1 MNDFPISIRGRFK
14 RSIDLVQDFHSAPNV
29 EGYIVTPTARQVL
42 GQIRDTL
49 VEGRSQRA
57 WTLTGPYGSGKS
69 AFALFASHVMRGR
82 RDAIDHLRATDGRLA
97 NHFDDI
103 AENPFCPVL
112 VGGSRQSLTD
122 SLLQGLSTSIDRFL
136 DKVSRDED
144 AQGYDRLRQVVNDSR
159 DGVDQAGWTDEDTVD
174 LFTRAADAVHSI
186 TGGGL
191 LIVVDEL
198 GKMLEYASVHPD
210 EGDIFA
216 LQVLAER
223 ASRTAEGEKPPLLLA
238 TILHQA
244 FDRYANHLDRVQ
256 REEWQKVQGRFED
269 IAYVEPTDATV
280 QLLAKAIQVKD
291 RSLTEKHVET
301 VGRVMSASN
310 LPARLDEDETHALLR
325 DALPLHPAV
334 SLIVGPLFHRLAQNE
349 RSLFAFLASG
359 EPGGFLDVLRQEYD
373 GASMPLYRLDHLYT
387 YLLTTLGGTLFNQG
401 ASKLW
406 AETESALG
414 RMKDPSPLA
423 EQLLKQIALLNYVG
437 EMAGLTASTDLL
449 VTTSDARQPEV
460 EVELAKLRE
469 QRVVVYRTY
478 DDSYRIW
485 QGSDIDLD
493 AELQTARAHVSPDV
507 SLAELLRKAL
517 PPSPVA
523 AHRHSYSTG
532 TTRVFEVLYA
542 SGQSW
547 REQLDQR
554 NAAADGYIVYVLPER
569 RGQREELID
578 ELRNAANDAMLFF
591 AIPEG
596 VGTLR
601 NAVYELRCM
610 DWVRQNVDALEGDAV
625 ARRELAE
632 RKADLEHRIES
643 KLNRLLVTDES
654 GRNPCLWIRQ
664 NRDGISETLR
674 FDDQRSLQAE
684 LSAACD
690 RVYTKTP
697 EIWNE
702 LLNLRQP
709 SPSAVRGQKKLLEA
723 MAIGNDTEGRA
734 PNKERLGIEGTPAE
748 YGLYASIVRHTGMH
762 RKGEDGTW
770 HFAPPEEDKKPGCY
784 AVWQY
789 IASIF
794 ADSEGQPVPLNVF
807 FERLPQSPY
816 GVRQGLIPVF
826 LFAYYKANEDEIA
839 IYENGTFVKALRY
852 GTIERLLKSPEKF
865 AMQQVDIAGV
875 RQDVLRKLAPLVGL
889 PEDERKPLPFVL
901 RLLRRIH
908 GLPPYVRQ
916 TSQMSEEALAV
927 RQILHRANDPTTL
940 LFEELPSRLDI
951 GVDSFL
957 SAAALKQDSVTNF
970 VEKLQSALREIT
982 TAYDQLIRRIQRQ
995 MAAKFDVHSDS
1006 VEEQRRE
1013 IAERARTLE
1022 PHVSDADLKAFI
1034 IRAGNEMMDA
1044 QAWYESI
1051 AALLASKPP
1060 VKWVDDDERAFNN
1073 ELRRIAK
1080 KFRNREPLIFEAEG
1094 DTEEDNAERQ
1104 QTRLQKIRVGVT
1116 MLGEKEHETVIQ
1128 LRPEDEPFVDDA
1140 VERLYQVLKSEKTF
1154 TRASTTAQ
1162 LAALA
1167 RLIQRLEQEYESSL
1181 DAEPNAEATS

>member
-14 RSIDLVQDFHSAPNV
+14 RSIDLVQDFHSAPNI

-49 VEGRSQRA
+49 AEGRSQRA

-69 AFALFASHVMRGR
+69 AFALFASHVMRGKQ
-82 RDAIDHLRATDGRLA
+82 DAIDHLRDADAALG
-97 NHFDDI
+97 NDFDDI
-103 AENPFCPVL
+103 AEHPFCPVL
-112 VGGSRQSLTD
+112 VGGSRQSLTA
-122 SLLQGLSTSIDRFL
+122 SLLQGLATSVDRFL
-136 DKVSRDED
+136 DKVSRDKST
-144 AQGYDRLRQVVNDSR
+144 QGYDHLRRVVDGAR
-159 DGVDQAGWTDEDTVD
+159 DGVGQAGWTDEETVD
-174 LFTRAADAVHSI
+174 LFAQAADAVHGI

-191 LIVVDEL
+191 LVIVDEL
-198 GKMLEYASVHPD
+198 GKMLEYASIHPE

-216 LQVLAER
+216 LQLLAER
-223 ASRTAEGEKPPLLLA
+223 ASRTAEREEPPLLLA

-244 FDRYANHLDRVQ
+244 FDRYASHLDRVQ

-269 IAYVEPTDATV
+269 VAYVEPTDATV
-280 QLLAKAIQVKD
+280 QLLAKAIQVD
-291 RSLTEKHVET
+291 DQILTEQHVET
-301 VGRVMSASN
+301 VDRVMDAAN
-310 LPARLDEDETHALLR
+310 LPARLDEDETSLLLR
-325 DALPLHPAV
+325 DAFPLHPAV

-349 RSLFAFLASG
+349 RSLFAFLAGG
-359 EPGGFLDVLRQEYD
+359 EPGGFLDVLRREYE
-373 GASMPLYRLDHLYT
+373 GGSMPLYRLDHLYS

-414 RMKDPSPLA
+414 RLKDPSPLA

-449 VTTSDARQPEV
+449 VATSDARQSEV
-460 EVELAKLRE
+460 NAELQKLRE
-469 QRVVVYRTY
+469 QRVVVYRAY

-507 SLAELLRKAL
+507 SLAELLRETL

-542 SGQSW
+542 SRQSW
-547 REQLDQR
+547 RQQFDQR
-554 NAAADGYIVYVLPER
+554 NEAADGYIVYVLPER
-569 RGQREELID
+569 GDRREELIE
-578 ELRNAANDAMLFF
+578 ELCEAVDDAMLFF

-610 DWVRQNVDALEGDAV
+610 DWIRQNVDALEGDAA

-632 RKADLEHRIES
+632 RKADLEHRVEA

-664 NRDGISETLR
+664 DENEAPETLR
-674 FDDQRSLQAE
+674 FDDQKSLQAE
-684 LSAACD
+684 LSKACD

-723 MAIGNDTEGRA
+723 MAIGNDEEERA
-734 PNKERLGIEGTPAE
+734 PHKERLGIEGTPAE

-762 RKGEDGTW
+762 REREDGAW
-770 HFAPPEEDKKPGCY
+770 HFTPPYKDKKPGCY

-794 ADSEGQPVPLNVF
+794 ADSEGRPVALDSF
-807 FERLPQSPY
+807 FDRLPQPPY

-826 LFAYYKANEDEIA
+826 LFAHYKANEDEIA

-875 RQDVLRKLAPLVGL
+875 RQDLLRKLAPLVGL

-901 RLLRRIH
+901 RLLRRVH

-916 TSQMSEEALAV
+916 TSKMSEEALAV
-927 RQILHRANDPTTL
+927 RQILHRASDPTKL

-957 SAAALKQDSVTNF
+957 SATALKQDSVDIF
-970 VEKLQSALREIT
+970 VEKLQGALREIT
-982 TAYDQLIRRIQRQ
+982 TAYDQLIRRIQGQ
-995 MAAKFDVHSDS
+995 IAAKFDVRGDS
-1006 VEEQRRE
+1006 AEEQRRE
-1013 IAERARTLE
+1013 VAERARTLE

-1051 AALLASKPP
+1051 AALLANKPP
-1060 VKWVDDDERAFNN
+1060 VKWVDDDEKAFNN

-1080 KFRNREPLIFEAEG
+1080 KFRNREPLIFESEDDA
-1094 DTEEDNAERQ
+1094 EEDNAEQ
-1104 QTRLQKIRVGVT
+1104 QPRLQKIRVGVT
-1116 MLGEKEHETVIQ
+1116 MLGEKEQETVIQ
-1128 LRPEDEPFVDDA
+1128 LYPEDEPLVDDA
-1140 VERLYQVLKSEKTF
+1140 VNHLYQVFKSDKVLKD
-1154 TRASTTAQ
+1154 ASTTVR
-1162 LAALA
+1162 LATLA
-1167 RLIQRLEQEYESSL
+1167 RLIQRLEQEHESSL
-1181 DAEPNAEATS
+1181 DAKPKAEETS